1 LKYPAKPYKAQNIT
15 NRSFKLIFVKIIPR
29 TASSTLERLAKG
41 FPVVALTGP
50 RQSGKTTLA
59 KSLFK
64 EKPFVSLENPDER
77 EFALRDPQRFLQR
90 FPSGAILDEV
100 QRCPELLS
108 WLQGWVDE
116 RGIMGDVVLTG
127 SAQFDLLAGIT
138 QTLAGRVGRVE
149 LLPLSAAELLA
160 ASKAPSDLNATLFK
174 GGYPALYDRDISP
187 QDWFAN
193 YIATYLER
201 DVRQLIAVR
210 DLTQF
215 QTFVKMCA
223 ARTGQLLNLASLGA
237 DCGITSVTAK
247 QWLSVLQASY
257 IVTLLKPHHRNFGRR
272 LVKAPKLYFCVVGLA
287 AWLLDIRDA
296 ATLDTH
302 AARGAL
308 FETHVIGELMKQ
320 RLNAGQALDLCFWR
334 DNVGHEVDVLIDNAQ
349 GLQALEIKS
358 GSTFANDWTDGL
370 KKWQKFAGDESIQ
383 PSLVYGGTA
392 SYAREGVHVWGW
404 KDIRKIA
411 AETA

>member
-77 EFALRDPQRFLQR
+77 EFALRDPQRFFQR

-404 KDIRKIA
+404 KDIGKIA

>member
-1 LKYPAKPYKAQNIT
+1 M
-15 NRSFKLIFVKIIPR
+15 IPR
-29 TASSTLERLAKG
+29 TASNTLERFAKG
-41 FPVVALTGP
+41 FPVVTLTGP

-59 KSLFK
+59 KSVFK
-64 EKPFVSLENPDER
+64 DKPYVSLENPDER
-77 EFALRDPQRFLQR
+77 EFALRDPKRFLQR

-116 RGIMGDVVLTG
+116 RGIMGDFVLTG

-149 LLPLSAAELLA
+149 LLPLSAPELLTA
-160 ASKAPSDLNATLFK
+160 AKAPSDLNTTLFQ
-174 GGYPALYDRDISP
+174 GGYPALYVRDISP

-193 YIATYLER
+193 YMATYLER

-223 ARTGQLLNLASLGA
+223 ARTGQLLNLSSLGA

-247 QWLSVLQASY
+247 QWLSVLEASY
-257 IVTLLKPHHRNFGRR
+257 IVTLLKPHHRNFGKR
-272 LVKAPKLYFCVVGLA
+272 LVKAPKLYFCDVGLA
-287 AWLLDIRDA
+287 AWLLGIRDVA
-296 ATLDTH
+296 SLDTH

-308 FETHVIGELMKQ
+308 FETHVISELMKQ
-320 RLNAGQALDLCFWR
+320 RLNAGQPLDLYFWR
-334 DNVGHEVDVLIDNAQ
+334 NHVGHEVDVLIDNAQ
-349 GLQALEIKS
+349 GLQALEVKS
-358 GSTFANDWTDGL
+358 GSTFASDWTDGL
-370 KKWQKFAGDESIQ
+370 KKWQKFAGDDSIQ
-383 PSLVYGGTA
+383 PSLVYGGSA
-392 SYAREGVHVWGW
+392 SYEREGLHVWGW
-404 KDIRKIA
+404 QDIGKIA
-411 AETA
+411 ADTA